1 MSVISDLASIT
12 PQGFVANVAGKLI
25 DTVAG
30 FFPNPEKKAEAAQAL
45 AQAQLQGAFKEE
57 EDQFNLILE
66 QIKVNEVEAAS
77 TNWFV
82 AGWRPYIGW
91 VCGTGL
97 GYQFLFMPIS
107 NGFLKALGYL
117 APFVPL
123 DTNTLTSCLFG
134 LLGLGTMRTFE
145 KFKNVEGNR

>member
-1 MSVISDLASIT
+1 MSVVSDLASIT

-25 DTVAG
+25 DTVAS
-30 FFPNPEKKAEAAQAL
+30 FFPNPEKKAEAAQAI
-45 AQAQLQGAFKEE
+45 AMAQLQGAFKEE
-57 EDQFNLILE
+57 EDQFNLVLE
-66 QIKVNEVEAAS
+66 QIKVNQAEASS

-91 VCGTGL
+91 ICGTGL
-97 GYQFLFMPIS
+97 GYQFLLLPIG
-107 NGFLKALGYL
+107 NGLFKAAGYV
-117 APFVPL
+117 APFVVL